1 MQGWLFGLVQGVTEF
16 LPVSSSGHLVL
27 LSSWLGTLREGGVLE
42 IGAHLGTL
50 VAIVAGYRETLAT
63 WGRELLQG
71 RSWARHHLYLLV
83 VASIPAAVV
92 GLALDAWILRW
103 FTPQAA
109 AVGWLATTVSVWATP
124 PPSAG
129 RQTLDQW
136 TWREAL
142 LVGMS
147 QVLALWPGLSR
158 SGATIMAA
166 RRLGLTPEEAARFS
180 FLMALVA
187 VCGAVLLHASDL
199 WAQPRL
205 WLAPALWAAGFGW
218 LALRWVRQALT
229 RQRSYAYFGWY
240 TLALALVAWWTGDR
254 G

>member
-27 LSSWLGTLREGGVLE
+27 LSNWLGTFREGAVLE

-50 VAIVAGYRETLAT
+50 LAIVAGYREILAA
-63 WGRELLQG
+63 WGRELRHG
-71 RSWARHHLYLLV
+71 RPQARHRLYLLV
-83 VASIPAAVV
+83 LASIPAAVV

-109 AVGWLATTVSVWATP
+109 AVGWLATTVCVWATP
-124 PPSAG
+124 PASAG
-129 RQTLDQW
+129 RQTLDDW
-136 TWREAL
+136 TWKEAL
-142 LVGMS
+142 LVGLS
-147 QVLALWPGLSR
+147 QVFALWPGLSR

-166 RRLGLTPEEAARFS
+166 RRLGLMPEEAARFS

-187 VCGAVLLHASDL
+187 VSGAVLLHAPDL
-199 WAQPRL
+199 WAHPRL
-205 WLAPALWAAGFGW
+205 WLSPALWAAGFGW
-218 LALRWVRQALT
+218 MALRWVRRALASK
-229 RQRSYAYFGWY
+229 RSYSYFGWY
-240 TLALALVAWWTGDR
+240 TLALAAIAWWTGYR

>member
-1 MQGWLFGLVQGVTEF
+1 VQGWLFGLVQGVTEF

-27 LSSWLGTLREGGVLE
+27 LSYWLGTPREGAVLE

-50 VAIVAGYRETLAT
+50 LAIVAGYRATLTT
-63 WGRELLQG
+63 WGRELTQG
-71 RSWARHHLYLLV
+71 RPGAWHRLYLLV

-92 GLALDAWILRW
+92 GLALDAWIVRW

-124 PPSAG
+124 PPAAG

-136 TWREAL
+136 TGKEAL
-142 LVGMS
+142 LVGLS

-166 RRLGLTPEEAARFS
+166 RRLGLMPEEAAQFS

-187 VCGAVLLHASDL
+187 VSGAVLLHAPEL
-199 WAQPRL
+199 WTHPQL
-205 WLAPALWAAGFGW
+205 WFSPALWAAGFGW
-218 LALRWVRQALT
+218 MALRWVRQALT
-229 RQRSYAYFGWY
+229 RRRSYSYFGWY
-240 TLALALVAWWTGDR
+240 TLALAVIAWGTGER